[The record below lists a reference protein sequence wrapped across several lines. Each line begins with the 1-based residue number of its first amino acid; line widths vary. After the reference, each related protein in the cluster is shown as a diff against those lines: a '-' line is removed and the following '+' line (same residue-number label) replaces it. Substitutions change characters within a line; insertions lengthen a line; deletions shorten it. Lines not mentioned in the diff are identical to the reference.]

1 MSEVEQPRREPRAD
15 LVQRSAIVNGLRLA
29 WCEAGSQDADETVV
43 LLHGLLESTETWEH
57 VLPFLARDH
66 RVVAVDLLGHGLTS
80 KPLQADYSIPAL
92 ATHVRDVLALLD
104 VSGATVVGHSLGGG
118 VALQMTYLWPELAG
132 RLVLVSSGGLGRS
145 TGPLLKLL
153 AAPLPVGLFLDLTVS
168 PRTVGWV
175 QRGMRRFG
183 GRISDPKI
191 TDWLRTAEAL
201 ADAPSR
207 RAVLRLARG
216 VLGPKGQRVGATDR
230 LHLAGNVPV
239 AIVWGD
245 QDPILP
251 LGHGRRAH
259 AMIPGSRLEIFEGS
273 GHWPH
278 IDHPERLA
286 DIIHELIATTEPKV
300 RSVKDVIGE
309 LDIVPTV
316 ARPNWTNVE

>member
-1 MSEVEQPRREPRAD
+1 M
-15 LVQRSAIVNGLRLA
+15 QRSAIVNGLRLA
-29 WCEAGSQDADETVV
+29 WCEAGPEDADETIV

-57 VLPFLARDH
+57 VLPLLAEEH
-66 RVVAVDLLGHGLTS
+66 RVIGVDLLGHGLTS

-104 VSGATVVGHSLGGG
+104 VEGATVVGHSLGGG
-118 VALQMTYLWPELAG
+118 VALQMTYLWPELVG

-153 AAPLPVGLFLDLTVS
+153 AAPLPVGIFLDLTVS
-168 PRTVGWV
+168 PRTMGWV
-175 QRGMRRFG
+175 RRGMERFGRRFD
-183 GRISDPKI
+183 DPKI

-230 LHLAGNVPV
+230 LHLAGNLPV

-245 QDPILP
+245 EDPLLP
-251 LGHGRRAH
+251 IGHGRRAH
-259 AMIPGSRLEIFEGS
+259 AMIPGSRFEVFEGS

-278 IDHPERLA
+278 IDHPQRLA
-286 DIIHELIATTEPKV
+286 DIIRDLVATTEPKV
-300 RSVKDVIGE
+300 QRVGDVIRD

-316 ARPNWTNVE
+316 VRPGWSSVDQAVADQVE

>member
-1 MSEVEQPRREPRAD
+1 MTE

-29 WCEAGSQDADETVV
+29 WCEAGPEDATETVV
-43 LLHGLLESTETWEH
+43 LLHGLLESTETWGH
-57 VLPFLARDH
+57 VLPLLAREH

-92 ATHVRDVLALLD
+92 ATHVRDVLAILGIE
-104 VSGATVVGHSLGGG
+104 SATIVGHSLGGG
-118 VALQMTYLWPELAG
+118 VALQMTYLWPELVG

-153 AAPLPVGLFLDLTVS
+153 AAPLPVGMFLDLTVS

-175 QRGMRRFG
+175 QRGMQRFG
-183 GRISDPKI
+183 RHFDDPKI

-230 LHLAGNVPV
+230 LHLAGKVPV
-239 AIVWGD
+239 AIAWGD
-245 QDPILP
+245 KDPILP
-251 LGHGRRAH
+251 IGHGRRAH

-278 IDHPERLA
+278 IDDPERLA
-286 DIIHELIATTEPKV
+286 GIVSDLIATTEPMV
-300 RSVKDVIGE
+300 QRVEDVIRD

-316 ARPNWTNVE
+316 ARPDWTTIE

>member
-1 MSEVEQPRREPRAD
+1 VTE
-15 LVQRSAIVNGLRLA
+15 LVPRSAIVNGLRLA
-29 WCEAGSQDADETVV
+29 WCEAGPDDAPPVV
-43 LLHGLLESTETWEH
+43 LLHGLLESVKTWDR
-57 VLPFLARDH
+57 VLPALADDH

-92 ATHVRDVLALLD
+92 ATHVRDVLALLGIE
-104 VSGATVVGHSLGGG
+104 GATVVGHSLGGG
-118 VALQMTYLWPELAG
+118 VALQMTYLWPELVG

-145 TGPLLKLL
+145 TGLLLKLL
-153 AAPLPVGLFLDLTVS
+153 AAPLPVGVFLDLTVS

-175 QRGMRRFG
+175 KRGIDRL
-183 GRISDPKI
+183 GRVADDPKI
-191 TDWLRTAEAL
+191 TDWLHTAEAL

-230 LHLAGNVPV
+230 LHLAGKLPV
-239 AIVWGD
+239 LIVWGD
-245 QDPILP
+245 RDPLLP
-251 LGHGRRAH
+251 IGHGKRAH
-259 AMIPGSRLEIFEGS
+259 AMIPGSRFEVFEGS

-286 DIIHELIATTEPKV
+286 DLVRDLVATTEAQP
-300 RSVKDVIGE
+300 RRVKDAIEE

-316 ARPNWTNVE
+316 ARPDWTSLAD